1 MSIKEFI
8 GKFKSKML
16 WGNLLAMAL
25 VVVGLAL
32 GFKFAIDIYT
42 HHGEA
47 VTIPNLTHKTFDDA
61 DHVLSELGLDM
72 VVSDTGYIKTL
83 PPGCILEQY
92 PAPGERVKPGRT
104 VFVTINATQTP
115 TITLPDVIDNCSLRE
130 AMAKL
135 TAMGFKLN
143 PPKFVPGEKDWVY
156 GILVNG
162 RHVAYGDKIPVDAK
176 LTILAG
182 NGMRDAS
189 DSVDYVDPTVDTPD
203 DDDGDVDEF
212 QEVPATEEE
221 DHTKQ
226 KGRARQRSIHPSGIT
241 TRSND

>member
-1 MSIKEFI
+1 
-8 GKFKSKML
+8 ML

-25 VVVGLAL
+25 VIVGLAL

-61 DHVLSELGLDM
+61 DHILSELGLDM

-104 VFVTINATQTP
+104 IFVTINATQTP

-162 RHVAYGDKIPVDAK
+162 KHVAYGDKIPVDAK

-203 DDDGDVDEF
+203 DNSGDVDEF
-212 QEVPATEEE
+212 QEVPATEE
-221 DHTKQ
+221 DDNSKQ
-226 KGRARQRSIHPSGIT
+226 KEEPDKDPFT
-241 TRSND
+241 PVE

>member
-1 MSIKEFI
+1 MSISEFI

-16 WGNLLAMAL
+16 WGNLFAMAL
-25 VVVGLAL
+25 VIVGLAV
-32 GFKFAIDIYT
+32 GFRFAVDIYT

-47 VTIPNLTHKTFDDA
+47 VTIPNLTHQKFENA
-61 DHVLSELGLDM
+61 EEVLSQLGLNI

-115 TITLPDVIDNCSLRE
+115 TISLPDVIDNCSLRE

-143 PPKFVPGEKDWVY
+143 PPQFIPGEKDWVY
-156 GILVNG
+156 GIIVNG
-162 RHVAYGDKIPVDAK
+162 KHVVYGDRIPVDTR
-176 LTILAG
+176 LTIQAG
-182 NGMRDAS
+182 NGMRSAS
-189 DSVDYVDPTVDTPD
+189 DSVNYIDPTFNTND
-203 DDDGDVDEF
+203 DNSEDVDEF
-212 QEVPATEEE
+212 EEVNTPDQE
-221 DHTKQ
+221 DHSQ
-226 KGRARQRSIHPSGIT
+226 KKDEPDKDPFT
-241 TRSND
+241 PVE

>member
-8 GKFKSKML
+8 GKFKSKIL
-16 WGNLLAMAL
+16 WGNLMAMAL
-25 VVVGLAL
+25 VIVGLAV
-32 GFKFAIDIYT
+32 GFKFAIDLYT

-47 VTIPNLTHKTFDDA
+47 VTIPNLTHKTFDNA
-61 DHVLSELGLDM
+61 DHILSQLGLDM

-83 PPGCILEQY
+83 PPGCILGQY

-104 VFVTINATQTP
+104 VFVTINATHTP

-143 PPKFVPGEKDWVY
+143 PPQFVPGEKDWVY

-162 RHVAYGDKIPVDAK
+162 RHVAYGDRIPVDAK

-189 DSVDYVDPTVDTPD
+189 DSVDYVGPSVDSPD
-203 DDDGDVDEF
+203 DGNEDVDEF
-212 QEVPATEEE
+212 QEVPTPDEE
-221 DHTKQ
+221 DRSQQ
-226 KGRARQRSIHPSGIT
+226 KEEPDKDPFT
-241 TRSND
+241 PVE

>member
-226 KGRARQRSIHPSGIT
+226 KEESDKDPFT
-241 TRSND
+241 PVE

>member
-1 MSIKEFI
+1 MSISEFI

-16 WGNLLAMAL
+16 WGNLFAMAL
-25 VVVGLAL
+25 IIVGLAV
-32 GFKFAIDIYT
+32 GFRFAVDIYT

-47 VTIPNLTHKTFDDA
+47 VTIPNLTHQKFENA
-61 DHVLSELGLDM
+61 EEVLSQLGLNI

-115 TITLPDVIDNCSLRE
+115 TISLPDVIDNCSLRE

-143 PPKFVPGEKDWVY
+143 PPQFIPGEKDWVY
-156 GILVNG
+156 GIIVNG
-162 RHVAYGDKIPVDAK
+162 KHVVYGDRIPVDAR
-176 LTILAG
+176 LTIQAG
-182 NGMRDAS
+182 NGMRSAS
-189 DSVDYVDPTVDTPD
+189 DSVNYIDPTFNTND
-203 DDDGDVDEF
+203 DNSEDVDEF
-212 QEVPATEEE
+212 EEVNTPDQE
-221 DHTKQ
+221 DHSQ
-226 KGRARQRSIHPSGIT
+226 KKDEPDKDPFT
-241 TRSND
+241 PVE

>member
-25 VVVGLAL
+25 VIVGLAL

-61 DHVLSELGLDM
+61 DHILSELGLDM

-104 VFVTINATQTP
+104 IFVTINATHTP

-162 RHVAYGDKIPVDAK
+162 KHVAYGDKIPVDAK

-203 DDDGDVDEF
+203 DNSGDVDEF
-212 QEVPATEEE
+212 QEVPATEE
-221 DHTKQ
+221 DDNSKQ
-226 KGRARQRSIHPSGIT
+226 KEEPDKDPFT
-241 TRSND
+241 PVE

>member
-1 MSIKEFI
+1 MSISEFI

-16 WGNLLAMAL
+16 WGNLFAMAL
-25 VVVGLAL
+25 VIVGLAV
-32 GFKFAIDIYT
+32 GFRFAVDIYT

-47 VTIPNLTHKTFDDA
+47 VTIPNLTHQKFENA
-61 DHVLSELGLDM
+61 EEVLSQLGLNI

-115 TITLPDVIDNCSLRE
+115 TISLPDVIDNCSLRE

-143 PPKFVPGEKDWVY
+143 PPQFIPGEKDWVY
-156 GILVNG
+156 GIIVNG
-162 RHVAYGDKIPVDAK
+162 KHVVYGDRIPVDAR
-176 LTILAG
+176 LTIQAG
-182 NGMRDAS
+182 NGMRSAS
-189 DSVDYVDPTVDTPD
+189 DSVNYIDPTFNTND
-203 DDDGDVDEF
+203 DNSEDVDEF
-212 QEVPATEEE
+212 EEVNTPDQE
-221 DHTKQ
+221 DHSQ
-226 KGRARQRSIHPSGIT
+226 KKDEPDKDPFT
-241 TRSND
+241 PVE

>member
-25 VVVGLAL
+25 VIVGLAL

-61 DHVLSELGLDM
+61 DHILSELGLDM

-104 VFVTINATQTP
+104 IFVTINATQTP

-162 RHVAYGDKIPVDAK
+162 KHVAYGDKIPVDAK

-203 DDDGDVDEF
+203 DNSGDVDEF
-212 QEVPATEEE
+212 QEVPATEE
-221 DHTKQ
+221 DDNSKQ
-226 KGRARQRSIHPSGIT
+226 KEEPDKDPFT
-241 TRSND
+241 PVE

>member
-1 MSIKEFI
+1 MSISEFI

-16 WGNLLAMAL
+16 WGNLFAMAL
-25 VVVGLAL
+25 VIVGLAV
-32 GFKFAIDIYT
+32 GFRFAVDIYT

-47 VTIPNLTHKTFDDA
+47 VTIPNLTHQKFENA
-61 DHVLSELGLDM
+61 EEVLSQLGLNM

-115 TITLPDVIDNCSLRE
+115 TISLPDVIDNCSLRE

-143 PPKFVPGEKDWVY
+143 PPQFIPGEKDWVY
-156 GILVNG
+156 GIIVNG
-162 RHVAYGDKIPVDAK
+162 KHVVYGDRIPVDAR
-176 LTILAG
+176 LTIQAG
-182 NGMRDAS
+182 NGMRSAS
-189 DSVDYVDPTVDTPD
+189 DSVNYIDPTFNTND
-203 DDDGDVDEF
+203 DNSEDVDEF
-212 QEVPATEEE
+212 EEVNTPDQE
-221 DHTKQ
+221 DHSQ
-226 KGRARQRSIHPSGIT
+226 KKDEPDKDPFT
-241 TRSND
+241 PVE

>member
-8 GKFKSKML
+8 GKFKSKVL
-16 WGNLLAMAL
+16 WGNLMAMAL
-25 VVVGLAL
+25 VIVGLAV
-32 GFKFAIDIYT
+32 GFKFAIDLYT

-47 VTIPNLTHKTFDDA
+47 VTIPNLTHKTFDNA
-61 DHVLSELGLDM
+61 DHILSQLGLDM

-104 VFVTINATQTP
+104 VFVTINATHTP

-143 PPKFVPGEKDWVY
+143 PPQFVPGEKDWVY

-162 RHVAYGDKIPVDAK
+162 KHVAYGDKIPVDAK

-182 NGMRDAS
+182 NGMRDTN
-189 DSVDYVDPTVDTPD
+189 DSVDYVDPTIDTPED
-203 DDDGDVDEF
+203 NSGDVDEF
-212 QEVPATEEE
+212 QEVPVPEEE
-221 DHTKQ
+221 DQTKQ
-226 KGRARQRSIHPSGIT
+226 KGEPEKDPFT
-241 TRSND
+241 PVE

>member
-1 MSIKEFI
+1 MSITEFI

-25 VVVGLAL
+25 VIVALAL

-47 VTIPNLTHKTFDDA
+47 VTIPNLTHKTFDNA
-61 DHVLSELGLDM
+61 HEILSELGLDM

-92 PAPGERVKPGRT
+92 PTPGERVKPGRT

-143 PPKFVPGEKDWVY
+143 PPQFVPGEKDWVY

-162 RHVAYGDKIPVDAK
+162 KHVAYGDKIPVDAK
-176 LTILAG
+176 LTIQAG

-189 DSVDYVDPTVDTPD
+189 DSVNYVDPAVVPPSDNS
-203 DDDGDVDEF
+203 GDVDEF
-212 QEVPATEEE
+212 QKVPTPDED

-226 KGRARQRSIHPSGIT
+226 KDDPDKDPFT
-241 TRSND
+241 PVE